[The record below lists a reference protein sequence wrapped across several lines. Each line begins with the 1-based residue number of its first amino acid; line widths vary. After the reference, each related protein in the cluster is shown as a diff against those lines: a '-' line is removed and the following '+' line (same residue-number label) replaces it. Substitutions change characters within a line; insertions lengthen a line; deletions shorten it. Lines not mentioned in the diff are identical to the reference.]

1 MNCNQCGADVPNQA
15 AFCPQCGAQLDR
27 VGAADESRP
36 AVAARLQAGGGEG
49 SSRDV
54 PEEELWN
61 GAYSPKAMLGWHLLV
76 CLLIVVGSVA
86 VYYAGG
92 GTTSFL
98 AVALGGI
105 LVLVYL
111 ALYSQYKRASV
122 HYRLTTHRLVLQRG
136 ILSRIDDRI
145 LLVDIDDITVQ
156 QSLINRML
164 QLGTIT
170 LNTKDETSPVLV
182 MPGIETPHQV
192 GDLIDEARR
201 TERTRRGVYMMN
213 A

>member
-1 MNCNQCGADVPNQA
+1 MNCNQCGADVPDQA

-36 AVAARLQAGGGEG
+36 AGAARLQAGGGQG

-61 GAYSPKAMLGWHLLV
+61 GAYSPKAMTGAFILAALLTILGMIGASFAGPAGW
-76 CLLIVVGSVA
+76 VA
-86 VYYAGG
+86 VVIG
-92 GTTSFL
+92 
-98 AVALGGI
+98 ALI
-105 LVLVYL
+105 LFGYL
-111 ALYSQYKRASV
+111 GLLMLYKRMSV

-136 ILSRIDDRI
+136 ILSRTDDRI

-156 QSLINRML
+156 QSLINRMF

-182 MPGIETPHQV
+182 MPGIENPHQV